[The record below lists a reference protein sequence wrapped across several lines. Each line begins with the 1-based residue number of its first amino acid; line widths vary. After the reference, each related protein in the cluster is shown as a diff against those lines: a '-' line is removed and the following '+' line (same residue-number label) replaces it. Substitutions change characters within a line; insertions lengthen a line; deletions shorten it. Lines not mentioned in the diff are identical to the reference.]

1 MLIRI
6 NSIDEV
12 KLYSVAVFMAALR
25 EVRKIQFTGKSTF
38 IVSLPKRWVTRMGLR
53 AGSRLIVMEQGE
65 SLILTPEGAGRVVA
79 EPSEAIIRVSAQESP
94 DKVVREIISLY
105 LVGYNYISVRALD
118 GRITAVHRN
127 AVKELV
133 RKKLVGVEIVSESPD
148 EVKLQVLISYPELS
162 IESALRRMCFIA
174 ASMHDDALQALKSM
188 NKKLAQEVVQLD
200 DEVDR
205 FGLYII
211 RQLKAAVQNDKILRD
226 LGLSSPRDCL
236 GYRVIVKF
244 VERIADHAVKIAEI
258 IQALEDKPREAFVN
272 KVEEINRFVKSVF
285 QDAIAALFRGDYLLA
300 EAVIAK
306 SKAIAQLEDEALK
319 LAQDGESKSMPAIRM
334 MLESLRRAAEYAGDI
349 AEIVLNLNIHKV
361 VASVNA

>member
-1 MLIRI
+1 
-6 NSIDEV
+6 
-12 KLYSVAVFMAALR
+12 MAESPR

-38 IVSLPKRWVTRMGLR
+38 IVSLPKRWVTRMGLG
-53 AGSRLIVMEQGE
+53 AGSRLIIMEQGE
-65 SLILTPEGAGRVVA
+65 SLILTPEGVGRVIA
-79 EPSEAIIRVSAQESP
+79 EPIEAIIRVSASDSP

-118 GRITAVHRN
+118 GCINTVHRN

-133 RKKLVGVEIVSESPD
+133 RKKLVGVEIVSESPG

-162 IESALRRMCFIA
+162 VEAALRRMCFIA
-174 ASMHDDALQALKSM
+174 SSMHGEVLEALKAM
-188 NKKLAQEVVQLD
+188 DKRLAREVIELD

-211 RQLKAAVQNDKILRD
+211 RQLKAAVQDAKILRD
-226 LGLSSPRDCL
+226 VGLSSPRDCL

-244 VERIADHAVKIAEI
+244 VERIADHAVKIAENL
-258 IQALEDKPREAFVN
+258 QGMEEGLGEAVTHKF
-272 KVEEINRFVKSVF
+272 EEISNFVRAIF
-285 QDAIAALFRGDYLLA
+285 QDAITALFKGDYLSA

-319 LAQDGESKSMPAIRM
+319 LAQRDGVKSMAAIRM

-349 AEIVLNLNIHKV
+349 AEVVLNLNIHKV